1 MTARKPFRA
10 ERAEPANDLKET
22 NRCGNGNRA
31 ARVAIQKDLLET
43 IASYST
49 RASTRPVMTE
59 GGFS

>member
-1 MTARKPFRA
+1 LQTKRVFFKTNEQFASIFQFRGKIVG
-10 ERAEPANDLKET
+10 RSS
-22 NRCGNGNRA
+22 
-31 ARVAIQKDLLET
+31 VAIQKDLLET